1 MIKILVA
8 EDEARSRAALA
19 SRLRSILGE
28 AALIETAAEG
38 NEAVTKAVQVKP
50 DLIFMDIEMPY
61 KNGLET
67 AAVIK
72 RQIPQAHVVFLTAY
86 DRFDYAVGAIRTGGE
101 DYLLKPVGET
111 ELREILQKFVNVE
124 TDTTRP
130 LSPFEAELTV
140 WAQQHYAEDMALEDA
155 AESMGMSPFY
165 FSRQVKA
172 VTGKTFLDFFT
183 SYRIEKAKKRL
194 TSTELSVSEVARSVG
209 YPDSNYF
216 AKVFKRTVGC
226 TPTTYRNTV
235 TQSTR

>member
-28 AALIETAAEG
+28 AALIETAADG

-101 DYLLKPVGET
+101 DYLLRPVGET
-111 ELREILQKFVNVE
+111 ELREILQKFVNV
-124 TDTTRP
+124 
-130 LSPFEAELTV
+130 
-140 WAQQHYAEDMALEDA
+140 
-155 AESMGMSPFY
+155 
-165 FSRQVKA
+165 
-172 VTGKTFLDFFT
+172 
-183 SYRIEKAKKRL
+183 
-194 TSTELSVSEVARSVG
+194 
-209 YPDSNYF
+209 
-216 AKVFKRTVGC
+216 
-226 TPTTYRNTV
+226 
-235 TQSTR
+235 

>member
-28 AALIETAAEG
+28 AALIETAADG

-61 KNGLET
+61 KNGLEA
-67 AAVIK
+67 AAVVK
-72 RQIPQAHVVFLTAY
+72 SQMPETHVVFLTAY
-86 DRFDYAVGAIRTGGE
+86 DRFDYAVGALRSGGE
-101 DYLLKPVGET
+101 DYLLTPASEAD
-111 ELREILQKFVNVE
+111 LREMLQKFFDVAPQAPKDA
-124 TDTTRP
+124 T
-130 LSPFEAELTV
+130 PFEGALRV
-140 WAQQHYAEDMALEDA
+140 WLHLPYTEDVVLVAA

-172 VTGKTFLDFFT
+172 ATGQTFLELFT
-183 SYRIEKAKKRL
+183 GYRIEKAKQRL
-194 TSTELSVSEVARSVG
+194 LDTEMSVSEVGRSVG

-216 AKVFKRTVGC
+216 TKVFKRAVGC
-226 TPTTYRNTV
+226 TPTIYR
-235 TQSTR
+235 SRGK